1 MKKTTFRI
9 VISILII
16 NIIVISLFFVSKGYC
31 ETEEIDSGFGDAPV
45 INGFIDLSSQE
56 WNKATKVP
64 IDLGDLPISLWVMQ
78 DDSNLYIAVQFEL
91 VIAVHKDTEFFGLI
105 ISNSSSIEPEEFL
118 DAKIIQFSNKSTNDF
133 DYLDY
138 NINNSVF
145 LNDTDYNGN
154 GAATIEG
161 KDSTYEFSIPIKD
174 GVGGEEDV
182 LLDFGNSYA
191 FNLTYGDMPIY
202 PSGIKKSSIILI
214 NIKSYTASESPL
226 GNIAPLVLCIVVFSI
241 LGILYGYYIYKI
253 FRLKDNIERI
263 KR

>member
-1 MKKTTFRI
+1 M
-9 VISILII
+9 
-16 NIIVISLFFVSKGYC
+16 SKGYC
-31 ETEEIDSGFGDAPV
+31 QTEEIDSEFGETPEID
-45 INGFIDLSSQE
+45 GFIDLPSQE

-64 IDLGDLPISLWVMQ
+64 INLEGLPISLWVMQ
-78 DDSNLYIAVQFEL
+78 DDSNLYITVQFEL
-91 VIAVHKDTEFFGLI
+91 EIDAHEHTEFFGLM
-105 ISNSSSIEPEEFL
+105 ISNSSSIEQGNFL

-161 KDSTYEFSIPIKD
+161 KDSTYEFSVPIKD
-174 GVGGEEDV
+174 DVGSEEDV
-182 LLDFGNSYA
+182 FLDFGHSYA

-202 PSGIKKSSIILI
+202 PSGIKKSAIILI
-214 NIKSYTASESPL
+214 NIKSDTTSEPPL
-226 GNIAPLVLCIVVFSI
+226 GNIVPLVLCIVVFSI
-241 LGILYGYYIYKI
+241 LGILYGYFIYKI

>member
-1 MKKTTFRI
+1 
-9 VISILII
+9 
-16 NIIVISLFFVSKGYC
+16 
-31 ETEEIDSGFGDAPV
+31 
-45 INGFIDLSSQE
+45 GFIDLSSQE

-145 LNDTDYNGN
+145 LNDTDYNGK

-161 KDSTYEFSIPIKD
+161 KDSTYEFSIPIKV
-174 GVGGEEDV
+174 GVGDEEDV
-182 LLDFGNSYA
+182 LLDFGHSYA

-202 PSGIKKSSIILI
+202 PSGIKKSAIILI
-214 NIKSYTASESPL
+214 NIKSYTPSEPPL
-226 GNIAPLVLCIVVFSI
+226 GNIATLVLVIVVFSI
-241 LGILYGYYIYKI
+241 LGILYGYFIYKI

>member
-16 NIIVISLFFVSKGYC
+16 NITVISLFFVSKGYC
-31 ETEEIDSGFGDAPV
+31 ETEEIDSGFGETPEID
-45 INGFIDLSSQE
+45 GFIDLSSQE

-64 IDLGDLPISLWVMQ
+64 IDLGGLPISLWVMQ
-78 DDSNLYIAVQFEL
+78 DDSNLYISVQFEL
-91 VIAVHKDTEFFGLI
+91 EIGEYEHTEFLGLI
-105 ISNSSSIEPEEFL
+105 ISNSSSIEQEAFL
-118 DAKIIQFSNKSTNDF
+118 DAKIIQFSNISTNNF

-138 NINNSVF
+138 HINNSVF
-145 LNDTDYNGN
+145 LNDTDYNGK

-161 KDSTYEFSIPIKD
+161 KDSTYEFSIPIKE
-174 GVGGEEDV
+174 GVGDEEDV
-182 LLDFGNSYA
+182 HLDFGNSYA
-191 FNLTYGDMPIY
+191 FNITYGYIPIY
-202 PSGIKKSSIILI
+202 PSGIKKSTIIVI
-214 NIKSYTASESPL
+214 NIKSYTASGPPL
-226 GNIAPLVLCIVVFSI
+226 GNITPLVLCIVVFSI

>member
-1 MKKTTFRI
+1 LKKTTFRI

-16 NIIVISLFFVSKGYC
+16 NITVISLFFISKGYC
-31 ETEEIDSGFGDAPV
+31 ETEEIDSEFGDAPV

-91 VIAVHKDTEFFGLI
+91 EIDAHEHTEFFGLI
-105 ISNSSSIEPEEFL
+105 ISNSSSIEQEEFL

-133 DYLDY
+133 DYIDY
-138 NINNSVF
+138 HINNSVF

-174 GVGGEEDV
+174 GVVDEEDV

-202 PSGIKKSSIILI
+202 PSGIVKSTIILI
-214 NIKSYTASESPL
+214 NIKSYTASEPPI